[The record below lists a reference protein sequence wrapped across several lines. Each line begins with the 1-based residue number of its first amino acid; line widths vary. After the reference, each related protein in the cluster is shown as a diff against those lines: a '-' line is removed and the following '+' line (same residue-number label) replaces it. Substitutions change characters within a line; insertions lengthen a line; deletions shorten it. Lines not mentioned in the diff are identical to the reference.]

1 MAVLTFLT
9 SSCDKDESVLVYP
22 YWIWGPYF
30 AFVVAHISQEI
41 RIFKHL
47 SIPYIQSVGSWKVMG
62 QVFVSHDRSFA
73 FWLVVQM
80 ILSTVHLFGL
90 GTANI
95 FLGMVTAEHFRG
107 ICGPERKMDEY
118 WRFALGHSVAIHW
131 LSVLPFCGLP
141 LIIFGVQFIRLVI
154 DMIAILPGWNQWNT
168 KGMNWRYGQPF
179 PQPLETEVIEYVS
192 PQVGG
197 ISLLGLRRPN
207 GTRFVYYN
215 VLRHLMTTG
224 AALDHICLGSGMS
237 TITSMDNY
245 LETVS
250 REAYSVVPG
259 KAASLSCDAVDKA
272 LASTRKFLQDVLSVM
287 NGKIQLFCFKGIL
300 FSALHLQLQ
309 VTYHYLRCA
318 AYPSHCHS
326 ATRLWI
332 GIAAATLSSGLMLFQ
347 VVVTAKRAWDVL
359 TVWQRCKKFV
369 VPVAEDFIQK
379 GSHEQPER
387 CATAIS
393 EIDGLQ
399 HELRPRPSSSCP
411 ACWSCSSPWPCP
423 R

>member
-1 MAVLTFLT
+1 
-9 SSCDKDESVLVYP
+9 
-22 YWIWGPYF
+22 
-30 AFVVAHISQEI
+30 
-41 RIFKHL
+41 
-47 SIPYIQSVGSWKVMG
+47 
-62 QVFVSHDRSFA
+62 
-73 FWLVVQM
+73 
-80 ILSTVHLFGL
+80 
-90 GTANI
+90 
-95 FLGMVTAEHFRG
+95 
-107 ICGPERKMDEY
+107 
-118 WRFALGHSVAIHW
+118 
-131 LSVLPFCGLP
+131 
-141 LIIFGVQFIRLVI
+141 
-154 DMIAILPGWNQWNT
+154 
-168 KGMNWRYGQPF
+168 
-179 PQPLETEVIEYVS
+179 
-192 PQVGG
+192 
-197 ISLLGLRRPN
+197 
-207 GTRFVYYN
+207 
-215 VLRHLMTTG
+215 MTTG

-399 HELRPRPSSSCP
+399 HELRPRLAALFVLSCMLVMLFSLAVSKMTMDQFVCEDHIWNFRLNYWSGCVSFSAWSNRSSL
-411 ACWSCSSPWPCP
+411 
-423 R
+423 